1 MTTNYG
7 VISSTYERTSNIEVW
22 SGPFYGTWEASAR
35 VRHGAKSATFTD
47 YSDEKFRV
55 TLPEGITFPRT
66 ADNYRTIDAAISA
79 TYAAHVAHQGRI
91 TIGENA

>member
-7 VISSTYERTSNIEVW
+7 VLSDTHEKSSQVEVW
-22 SGPFYGTWEASAR
+22 SGPFYGTWEASAQ

-55 TLPEGITFPRT
+55 TLPEGFTFPRT
-66 ADNYRTIDAAISA
+66 EDNYRTIDATISDA
-79 TYAAHVAHQGRI
+79 YAAHVASQGRI

>member
-1 MTTNYG
+1 MTTSYD
-7 VISSTYERTSNIEVW
+7 VISNTSEKSSWIDVW
-22 SGPFYGTWEASAR
+22 SGPFYETWEASAR

-66 ADNYRTIDAAISA
+66 LDNYRSIDAAISA
-79 TYAAHVAHQGRI
+79 AYAAHVARQGRI

>member
-7 VISSTYERTSNIEVW
+7 ISSDTYERTSNIEVW
-22 SGPFYGTWEASAR
+22 SGPFYVTWEASAR

-79 TYAAHVAHQGRI
+79 AYAAHVARQGRI